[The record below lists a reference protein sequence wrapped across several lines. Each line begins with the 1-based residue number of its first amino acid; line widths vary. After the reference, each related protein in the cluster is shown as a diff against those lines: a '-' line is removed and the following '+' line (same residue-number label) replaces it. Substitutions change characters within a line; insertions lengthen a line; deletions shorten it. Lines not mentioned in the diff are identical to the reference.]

1 MVSVEL
7 IFFFFLYLFFKYR
20 DDNTIRKQEDNNI
33 QDPVGSEDQGLEEE
47 REGKGGRRLRKER
60 RRVTSNPFVSKGMEG
75 FEDTPVT
82 DRGQS

>member
-1 MVSVEL
+1 M
-7 IFFFFLYLFFKYR
+7 
-20 DDNTIRKQEDNNI
+20 
-33 QDPVGSEDQGLEEE
+33 GSEDQGLEEE